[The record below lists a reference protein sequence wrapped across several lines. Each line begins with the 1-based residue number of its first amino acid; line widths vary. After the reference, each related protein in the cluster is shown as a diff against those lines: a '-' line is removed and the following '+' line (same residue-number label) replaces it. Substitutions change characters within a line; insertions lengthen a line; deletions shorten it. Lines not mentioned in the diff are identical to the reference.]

1 MENQNLTIEN
11 FFLNDYAKV
20 KEKKERLEEELLELK
35 ERQLKMEQV
44 TDGFTDLKTPIKLVY
59 VDTNLSR
66 YYLFGDSCPLRDKTA
81 EQLRELISKDWKEL
95 AEYLTEL
102 KTSSYSKALEVKERR
117 FPFTLKFT
125 TYKGIKVFAYDPDYS
140 DEDLVKFC
148 DDGAYIDC
156 WVVSDFKDECIR
168 YAVEKFTDEARERI
182 AELESED
189 DAE

>member
-1 MENQNLTIEN
+1 MENQHLTIES

-20 KEKKERLEEELLELK
+20 KEEKERLEGELLELK

-81 EQLRELISKDWKEL
+81 EQLHELISKDWKEL

-102 KTSSYSKALEVKERR
+102 KVSSYSKALEVKERR
-117 FPFTLKFT
+117 FPFTLKFN
-125 TYKGIKVFAYDPDYS
+125 TYKGTKVFAYDPDY
-140 DEDLVKFC
+140 DEDGLITFK
-148 DDGAYIDC
+148 DDSAYIDC
-156 WVVSDFKDECIR
+156 WVVSEFKAECIR
-168 YAVEKFTDEARERI
+168 YAVERFIEEARERI
-182 AELESED
+182 VDIESED
-189 DAE
+189 DVE